1 MNQGVIL
8 EIFILAKV
16 KIWKSWSQHSQTSNI
31 FIFSQHILRNF
42 KVVETLKSWNLF
54 LRNRRYFIA
63 AQIKS
68 IELMKSL
75 DVGDLFNPI
84 KRQVQSNKLSE
95 ILKMLNRLNN
105 IVIQKQSMQFFKRR

>member
-1 MNQGVIL
+1 
-8 EIFILAKV
+8 
-16 KIWKSWSQHSQTSNI
+16 
-31 FIFSQHILRNF
+31 
-42 KVVETLKSWNLF
+42 
-54 LRNRRYFIA
+54 
-63 AQIKS
+63 
-68 IELMKSL
+68 MKSL